1 MATLLFWVPL
11 ATLVLLLLA
20 EWYRYWRQ
28 ARFIK
33 RTILEAFSDSWR
45 FTSRVGRRTFPTD
58 SQYAE
63 LAMEVCNLLAHH
75 HDPWWKMDET
85 TRMCVLCRDSK
96 VFEKMESL
104 GLKFTGRSPDENC
117 PPSRNTSGL
126 VPLPQSPYSV
136 IEGSLKKIELE
147 DGFVSLRMT
156 GPSLPTLGIPM
167 IIPDGPPKH
176 EWIEQYT
183 WALNSAFNVGV
194 QASERRS

>member
-1 MATLLFWVPL
+1 MVF
-11 ATLVLLLLA
+11 LVTALILLA
-20 EWYRYWRQ
+20 AGVSGLIYHLMAERVEQ
-28 ARFIK
+28 IEK
-33 RTILEAFSDSWR
+33 RAQRS
-45 FTSRVGRRTFPTD
+45 G
-58 SQYAE
+58 E
-63 LAMEVCNLLAHH
+63 LADLAAEACNLLAHH

-85 TRMCVLCRDSK
+85 TRMCNLCRDSK

-104 GLKFTGRSPDENC
+104 GLKFTGRSPNENC
-117 PPSRNTSGL
+117 PPSRSTSGL